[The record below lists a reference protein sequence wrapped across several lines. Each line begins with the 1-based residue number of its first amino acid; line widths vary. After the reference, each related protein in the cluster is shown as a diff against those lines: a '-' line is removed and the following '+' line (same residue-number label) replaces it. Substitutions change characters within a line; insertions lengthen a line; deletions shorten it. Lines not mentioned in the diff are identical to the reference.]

1 MRCTPVRY
9 TPIRYTFVGCM
20 PVRYVLIFENGF
32 VVLSWAHFGTYRI
45 DDTFSDDALND
56 DEVLEDTVRGI
67 ESARSGDSIA
77 VENTKFSAE
86 IRKLGF

>member
-1 MRCTPVRY
+1 MILDADPGSGGRILEFTEFTESTIPLATTRSTTMRFP
-9 TPIRYTFVGCM
+9 
-20 PVRYVLIFENGF
+20 
-32 VVLSWAHFGTYRI
+32 
-45 DDTFSDDALND
+45 AL
-56 DEVLEDTVRGI
+56 VGI